1 MLQKIKIGRKIAG
14 LSIVALIGLIVIS
27 FVELMNLRTTL
38 LEDRKEKIRATT
50 EYVVSLANDF
60 QQRVK
65 SGELDQQAAI
75 DAFYKVAASGKY
87 DGDIGYF
94 FALTKDNTMVM
105 HGANPALAGKDFS
118 AVQDSTGAYFIK
130 DLVKAG
136 STPGGGFSTYFW
148 PKPGQPKELTFEKL
162 SYAHPLPWGAVIGTG
177 IYIDDVDTAFWE
189 AATSFMILCGIIVAL
204 IAVTG
209 IWIGRDIAN
218 GLQKLSERMTHIAN
232 GDLEGHIE
240 GQERSDEVGDMARS
254 VVAFREQAREN
265 RKLQDRQKQQ
275 ETEADNKR
283 RQDVLEM
290 ARNLESRVK
299 GLIQSISA
307 SIADMKKA
315 TANMQSATE
324 MNSKL
329 SGAVATA
336 TAQTSGNVQT
346 VSAATEE
353 LTASSDEIAQQ
364 IAHSADIANQAN
376 DEATRTNETVTGL
389 ADAAQKI
396 GDVAKLIGDIAEQ
409 TNLLALN
416 ATIEAARAGDAG
428 KGFAVVASEVK
439 NLANQ
444 TAKATEEIN
453 QQITSVQN
461 ETGEAVEA
469 IRRISETIAKVADSS
484 TAIAAAVEEQHAA
497 IGEIARNVEEAAN
510 GTREVSERIETVND
524 NAGKVSSGTT
534 QLAQTAEKLV
544 TEAVSLDEAVE
555 SFLAELR
562 RSASA

>member
-1 MLQKIKIGRKIAG
+1 MLQNIKIGYKLAL
-14 LSIVALIGLIVIS
+14 LSLIALIGLIIASSVQ
-27 FVELMNLRTTL
+27 LMTLKDTL
-38 LEDRKEKIRATT
+38 LEDRKDKIRATT
-50 EYVVSLANDF
+50 ELLHSMAEGYQA
-60 QQRVK
+60 RVK
-65 SGELDQQAAI
+65 SGELEQQQAI
-75 DAFYKVAASGKY
+75 DAFYKSVSSGRF
-87 DGDIGYF
+87 DGDIGYYF
-94 FALTKDNTMVM
+94 SYTETGRNVM
-105 HGANPALAGKDFS
+105 HAANPALVGKEMYNI
-118 AVQDSTGAYFIK
+118 QDPTGAFIIQ
-130 DLVKAG
+130 DMIKA
-136 STPGGGFSTYFW
+136 TRTDGFFTYMW
-148 PKPGQPKELTFEKL
+148 PKPGEAKDVLFEKL
-162 SYAHPLPWGAVIGTG
+162 SFAMVLPWGDIFGTG
-177 IYIDDVDTAFWE
+177 IYIDDVETAFRS
-189 AATSFMILCGIIVAL
+189 AATTAIIISVVIVVVLVLSGLA
-204 IAVTG
+204 
-209 IWIGRDIAN
+209 IGRNITSAL
-218 GLQKLSERMTHIAN
+218 GQLSGRMTQIAN
-232 GDLEGHIE
+232 GDLKGEIE
-240 GQERSDEVGDMARS
+240 GQDRADEVGDMART
-254 VVAFREQAREN
+254 VVAFRKQAHEN
-265 RKLQDRQKQQ
+265 LQLQDRQKQM
-275 ETEADNKR
+275 EADAEQKR
-283 RQDVLEM
+283 RQDILDM
-290 ARNLESRVK
+290 AGSLESRVK
-299 GLIQSISA
+299 GLIRSISA

-364 IAHSADIANQAN
+364 IARSADIANQAN

-461 ETGEAVEA
+461 ETGEAVDA